1 MKAVDPDILG
11 LRHTMMAAAPGA
23 VAGAIVGPAT
33 SEIFGLGLGGLATVG
48 ALFGGAAGILVGV
61 IARDLLRQSTHHAE
75 HRASWTTTLAA
86 AFLIG
91 GALLSGVFLELA
103 RREAIGMNGLL
114 VLALLPPVAILVVS
128 LAALAVGILR
138 RRATARWT
146 AVVLSV
152 CACAAAFSRLLAEL
166 VPQVR
171 APDWAAMAQIPVW
184 RMSVIQPALAIMI
197 FIVVAGLL
205 LSPAARRDFEDGSVT
220 RGGRL

>member
-1 MKAVDPDILG
+1 MKAADLDTLG

-23 VAGAIVGPAT
+23 VAGAFIGPAT
-33 SEIFGLGLGGLATVG
+33 SQIFGLGLGGLATIG

-61 IARDLLRQSTHHAE
+61 IARDLLRHSTHHAEHTE

-91 GALLSGVFLELA
+91 GALLSAVFLELA
-103 RREAIGMNGLL
+103 RREAIGLDGLL
-114 VLALLPPVAILVVS
+114 VLALLPLVAILIVS

-146 AVVLSV
+146 AVVVSV
-152 CACAAAFSRLLAEL
+152 CACAAASSRLLAEL
-166 VPQVR
+166 VPQLR

-205 LSPAARRDFEDGSVT
+205 LSPAARRDFQ
-220 RGGRL
+220 